1 MHKAS
6 ALIERAKRLI
16 YDSPY
21 CVYYLDHS
29 LTHMTPEHTYNI
41 IYLTSA
47 EINKTVILFAS
58 YLQWHDVENLVV
70 YILILALFFNFLW
83 RFSQFRFWVDCEF
96 FVCVWG
102 KIDWCSL
109 NIFPL
114 VFESNCIISC
124 SCIFIR
130 LALWFSRFSNTF
142 FIVHKFV
149 FYYFFFFSQQQ
160 KQVPWH
166 PVSMARKGK
175 NV

>member
-41 IYLTSA
+41 IYLTSV
-47 EINKTVILFAS
+47 EINKTVILFTS

-96 FVCVWG
+96 FVCVCGG
-102 KIDWCSL
+102 KLIGVLWTFFHWYL
-109 NIFPL
+109 KVTVLFHVL
-114 VFESNCIISC
+114 VFSYDWLYDFHGFQTLFLLYTNLY
-124 SCIFIR
+124 FI
-130 LALWFSRFSNTF
+130 
-142 FIVHKFV
+142 
-149 FYYFFFFSQQQ
+149 FFFFFATTEAGT
-160 KQVPWH
+160 
-166 PVSMARKGK
+166 MAPCFYGTKG
-175 NV
+175 